1 MTKQILALGT
11 NANDGTG
18 DTLRSGGTKINANF
32 TEIYSILGGDNR
44 SNTVGMLLDSNG
56 VIYSD
61 GTYQTKLEFHEH
73 EDSNVT
79 VHMPHHSGD
88 LPVIESGMGGHHG
101 GADRYIDLKD
111 SDSGSAARVLFGN
124 AYDSAGELPSS
135 TVYHGMFAFVHDAGV
150 AVVAH
155 DSDGWV
161 NLIDSDTLTSGHGAY
176 SVNMK
181 TGADQ
186 TNFTNLRL
194 TTPYIT
200 SEILDSNGNE
210 ILGLNSTGTPA
221 NYLEISSNGS
231 ADPKIAAVGDSD
243 NVNIEIG
250 TKGSGSICLN
260 KVAYKTQT
268 MDSDGTISDSASLVI
283 LNKTSS
289 NLAAGL
295 DSGTEPGEYKILI
308 NKSALD
314 AVVTPT
320 AFANGTSFT
329 LSQNGTAQII
339 WDGTEWFLLGS
350 KDSADTTLTVT
361 P

>member
-1 MTKQILALGT
+1 MTKQILDLGT

-32 TEIYSILGGDNR
+32 TELYTILGGDSRND
-44 SNTVGMLLDSNG
+44 SVGMLFDSNG

-111 SDSGSAARVLFGN
+111 SDSGSAARIMFGN
-124 AYDSAGELPSS
+124 AYDSTGALPSS
-135 TVYHGMFAFVHDAGV
+135 TVYHGMFAFVHDDGV

-200 SEILDSNGNE
+200 TPIVDSNANE
-210 ILGLNSTGTPA
+210 ILSLTSTGVPA
-221 NYLEISSNGS
+221 NHLEISSHGA
-231 ADPKIAAVGDSD
+231 ADPKLAAVGDSA
-243 NVNIEIG
+243 NIGIEISP
-250 TKGSGSICLN
+250 KGSGSVCLN
-260 KVAYKTQT
+260 KTAYKPQE
-268 MDSDGTISDSASLVI
+268 MNSAGTISDSASLI
-283 LNKTSS
+283 IFTSGT
-289 NLAAGL
+289 NINVDL
-295 DSGTEPGEYKILI
+295 DSGLEAGEYKILI
-308 NKSALD
+308 NKGAG
-314 AVVTPT
+314 AATVTPSS
-320 AFANGTSFT
+320 FHQGTTFT
-329 LSQNGTAQII
+329 LQSGGTTQAI
-339 WDGTEWFLLGS
+339 WDGSDWFIIGS
-350 KDSADTTLTVT
+350 KDSADADISVT
-361 P
+361 

>member
-1 MTKQILALGT
+1 MTKQILDLGT

-32 TEIYSILGGDNR
+32 TELYTILGGDSRND
-44 SNTVGMLLDSNG
+44 SVGMLFDSNG
-56 VIYSD
+56 VIYND

-73 EDSNVT
+73 EDSNVS

-88 LPVIESGMGGHHG
+88 LIVIESGTGGHHG
-101 GADRYIDLKD
+101 TDRYIDLKD
-111 SDSGSAARVLFGN
+111 SDSGSAARILFGN

-135 TVYHGMFAFVHDAGV
+135 TVYHGMFAFVHDDGV

-161 NLIDSDTLTSGHGAY
+161 NLIDSDTLTSAHGAY
-176 SVNMK
+176 SIDMK

-186 TNFTNLRL
+186 TTFTNLNL
-194 TTPYIT
+194 VTPYMT
-200 SEILDSNGNE
+200 SQFVDGNANE
-210 ILGLNSTGTPA
+210 ILGLTSTGSPA
-221 NYLEISSNGS
+221 NYVQISSNAA
-231 ADPKIAAVGDSD
+231 ADPKIEAVGDSD

-250 TKGSGSICLN
+250 TKGNGSICLN

-268 MDSDGTISDSASLVI
+268 MTADGAISDSASLVI
-283 LNKTSS
+283 LNKTSAT
-289 NLAAGL
+289 LAATL

-308 NKSALD
+308 NKSALS
-314 AVVTPT
+314 ATVTPT
-320 AFANGTSFT
+320 ALANGTSFT
-329 LSQNGTAQII
+329 LTQNGTAQAI
-339 WDGTEWFLLGS
+339 WDGTDWFLIGS

>member
-1 MTKQILALGT
+1 MTKQILDLGT

-32 TEIYSILGGDNR
+32 TELYTILGGDSRND
-44 SNTVGMLLDSNG
+44 SVGMLFDSNG

-61 GTYQTKLEFHEH
+61 GIYQTKLEFHEH

-88 LPVIESGMGGHHG
+88 LIVIESGTGGHHG
-101 GADRYIDLKD
+101 GVDRYIDLKD

-124 AYDSAGELPSS
+124 AYDSTGALPSS
-135 TVYHGMFAFVHDAGV
+135 TVYHGMFAFVHDDGV

-200 SEILDSNGNE
+200 TAIVDSNANE
-210 ILGLNSTGTPA
+210 ILGLSSTGVPA
-221 NYLEISSNGS
+221 NYLEISSNAG
-231 ADPKIAAVGDSD
+231 ADPKVEAVGDSA
-243 NVNIEIG
+243 NVGIEISP
-250 TKGSGSICLN
+250 KGSGSVCLN
-260 KVAYKTQT
+260 KTAYKPQT
-268 MDSDGTISDSASLVI
+268 MTANGAISDSASLII
-283 LNKTSS
+283 LNKTTA
-289 NLAAGL
+289 LAASL
-295 DSGTEPGEYKILI
+295 DNGTEAGEYKILI
-308 NKSALD
+308 NKSAAD
-314 AVVTPT
+314 ATITPT
-320 AFANGTSFT
+320 AFNQGTSFT
-329 LSQNGTAQII
+329 LKTGGSTQVI
-339 WDGTEWFLLGS
+339 WDGSAWFIIGA
-350 KDSADTTLTVT
+350 KDSADADISVT
-361 P
+361 